1 MSKNLTEICLVVKLL
16 REKGKNLIKIKEHLN
31 VANENVS
38 LSYLTKNGHLERKFI
53 EDIFPLKTKTKIM

>member
-16 REKGKNLIKIKEHLN
+16 REKRKNLIKIKEHLN

-38 LSYLTKNGHLERKFI
+38 RPI
-53 EDIFPLKTKTKIM
+53 